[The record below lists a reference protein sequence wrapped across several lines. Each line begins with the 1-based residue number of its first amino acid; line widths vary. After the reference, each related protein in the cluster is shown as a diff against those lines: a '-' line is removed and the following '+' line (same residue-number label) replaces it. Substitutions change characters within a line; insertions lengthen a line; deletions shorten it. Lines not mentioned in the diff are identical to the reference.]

1 MRYRLWLAGAL
12 LCLNGP
18 VTGLELNP
26 QEAAG
31 KRLYLHGEGAGGS
44 LVQARVGAAGTVLP
58 ASVLPCASCHG
69 ADGRGRPEGGVRP
82 PAILWRRLTLAY
94 GGRLSHGRTRPPYDE
109 HTFARAVTEGRDPAG
124 ERLDPAM
131 PRFVMSLR
139 DMNNLT
145 AYLKRLEE
153 DGDPGLKENSLR
165 IGSLLP
171 KAGARAEMGATVA
184 GVLEEVF
191 SRINDNG
198 GIHGRRLELVVVD
211 PGDTRASAE
220 AALDELQESE
230 PVFALLAP
238 LVPGLDGALAEWA
251 EAMGIPLI
259 GPLDPY
265 ADGNHRSMVFRALA
279 GLREQLQA
287 LGDFAGD
294 MLPPDG
300 RSAVIAYSEPA
311 HQRELAEF
319 LAEQLR
325 HSGWPR
331 VQLLDNRQQSGTDEP
346 ITTPNQ
352 ALFFIGASQDFVDLA
367 EQWHASGRRPYLFA
381 VSAQVAGEVLNL
393 PRSFSERVF
402 LAYPFLPSDWT
413 SAGAAEL
420 AAIRQSRQLGG
431 RYTALQ
437 VQAYS
442 AAVLLGEGLKRS
454 GRDASRKKLVTAL
467 EALYGFNTGLSP
479 ALNFGPGKRVGAAG
493 AHVVTVDLETR
504 RFRPLGPYL
513 RIEDSL

>member
-1 MRYRLWLAGAL
+1 MRYQPWLAVTL
-12 LCLNGP
+12 LCLSGP
-18 VTGLELNP
+18 IAALELSP

-31 KRLYLHGEGAGGS
+31 KRLFLHGEGAGS
-44 LVQARVGAAGTVLP
+44 SQVQARVGAAGTALP

-82 PAILWRRLTLAY
+82 PAILWRRLTLSY
-94 GGRLSHGRTRPPYDE
+94 GGRLSHGRSRPAYDE
-109 HTFARAVTEGRDPAG
+109 QTFARAVIEGRDPAG

-139 DMNNLT
+139 DMDNLI

-153 DGDPGLKENSLR
+153 DGDPGLQEHTLR

-171 KAGARAEMGATVA
+171 VEGAMAEMGATVA
-184 GVLEEVF
+184 SVLEEVF
-191 SRINDNG
+191 ARINDNG
-198 GIHGRRLELVVVD
+198 GIHGRQLELVIVD
-211 PGDTRASAE
+211 PGESRVSAE
-220 AALDELQESE
+220 AALEELQRQG

-238 LVPGLDGALAEWA
+238 LAPMLNGALSEWA
-251 EAMGIPLI
+251 EAMGVPLI

-265 ADGNHRSMVFRALA
+265 ADGSRNMVFRPLA

-287 LGDFAGD
+287 LGEFAD
-294 MLPPDG
+294 YMLPLDG
-300 RSAVIAYSEPA
+300 RSAVIAYSELA
-311 HQRELAEF
+311 HQQALAES

-325 HSGWPR
+325 GAGWPQ
-331 VQLLDNRQQSGTDEP
+331 VQLLERRQQGLVAES

-352 ALFFIGASQDFVDLA
+352 ALFFIGASGDFVNLA

-393 PRSFSERVF
+393 PPSFSERVF
-402 LAYPFLPSDWT
+402 IAYPFLPSDWT

-420 AAIRQSRQLGG
+420 AAIRKSRQLSG
-431 RYTALQ
+431 RYTSLQ
-437 VQAYS
+437 VQTYC
-442 AAVLLGEGLKRS
+442 AAVLLGEGLKRI
-454 GRDASRKKLVTAL
+454 GRDASRSKLVTAL
-467 EALYGFNTGLSP
+467 EGLYGFDTGLSP

-493 AHVVTVDLETR
+493 AHVVTVNLETR